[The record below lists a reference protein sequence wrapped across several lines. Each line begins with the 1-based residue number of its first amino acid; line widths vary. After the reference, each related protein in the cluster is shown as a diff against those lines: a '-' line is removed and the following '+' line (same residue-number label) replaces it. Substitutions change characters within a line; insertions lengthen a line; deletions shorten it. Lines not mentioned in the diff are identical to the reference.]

1 MPDWKALSD
10 EIKETGST
18 HDVLRRKYLKAL
30 FQKTQRNT
38 IIYYS
43 GWLQQGDPK
52 LSSILSINDN
62 GKNAFMTTIHGLVLH
77 TPGDDLAAT
86 ESLVDYL
93 RKMFTMM

>member
-1 MPDWKALSD
+1 MPDWKALTD

-62 GKNAFMTTIHGLVLH
+62 GKNAFMTTIHGLDR
-77 TPGDDLAAT
+77 T
-86 ESLVDYL
+86 
-93 RKMFTMM
+93 KI